1 MKQTYE
7 QFADAMIDG
16 INEESGVNADESSK
30 NLIAEKLADLEK
42 KMSEKIDNITKGII
56 STPADDIDNS
66 HTDDDNETDNNTDN
80 EDNEDDEDNS
90 EVE

>member
-16 INEESGVNADESSK
+16 INEESGLNTDESSK

-42 KMSEKIDNITKGII
+42 KMTEKIDNITKGIN
-56 STPADDIDNS
+56 SKPADDIDNS
-66 HTDDDNETDNNTDN
+66 HTDDDNDTDDNDADDNDADDNDDNN
-80 EDNEDDEDNS
+80 E
-90 EVE
+90 